1 MYYPHDINA
10 QLKHESM
17 ETERLDV
24 SLLYDTHMEE
34 LVLCW
39 IQHKIHW
46 NTRLAASDMF
56 THAIKFF
63 WYHYR
68 TDVLITCSSKRE

>member
-24 SLLYDTHMEE
+24 SLLYDTHIEE
-34 LVLCW
+34 LVLC
-39 IQHKIHW
+39 
-46 NTRLAASDMF
+46 
-56 THAIKFF
+56 
-63 WYHYR
+63 
-68 TDVLITCSSKRE
+68 